1 MRGDVTK
8 ALEEARVKKVIGHS
22 LDAVVTL
29 YTDNDL
35 YDILYPY
42 KNELSTIFIVSGASL
57 VNGGNPAGGFESQ
70 DIDSLSILVEPATGD
85 KCERCWIYDASIGKS
100 SEHPTICSRC
110 QNSLIES
117 KLD

>member
-1 MRGDVTK
+1 
-8 ALEEARVKKVIGHS
+8 
-22 LDAVVTL
+22 DAVVTL

-42 KNELSTIFIVSGASL
+42 ENELSTIFIVSGASL
-57 VNGGNPAGGFESQ
+57 VNGGNPGDAFESQ
-70 DIDSLSILVEPATGD
+70 DIDNLSILVEPAAGD

-110 QNSLIES
+110 QNALKALIIE
-117 KLD
+117 D